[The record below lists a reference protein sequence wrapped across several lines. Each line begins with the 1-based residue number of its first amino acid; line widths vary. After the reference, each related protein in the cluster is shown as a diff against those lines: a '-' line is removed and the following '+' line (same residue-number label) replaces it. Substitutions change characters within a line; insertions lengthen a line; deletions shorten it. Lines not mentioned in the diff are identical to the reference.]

1 MRQSVTVLLLF
12 VIFVSALTLVT
23 GCTSQSATPPTIS
36 PPPPTMPTASQVTLV
51 SPTLTAAPGPVQTV
65 PDFESIN
72 VGVSRNS
79 ISENPT
85 IITTFNGGLG
95 LGMVEHMD
103 VTVIRSDG
111 VEETGS
117 VANPTTGAQ
126 ITLLGTTTTDHVIV
140 YVTMTSGQQY
150 TIIDNY
156 YPFPG
161 GVGNNGA

>member
-1 MRQSVTVLLLF
+1 MRQSASALFLLI
-12 VIFVSALTLVT
+12 IFVLALTLVM
-23 GCTSQSATPPTIS
+23 GCTNQSVIPPTTPTPPL
-36 PPPPTMPTASQVTLV
+36 TMPTASQVTAV
-51 SPTLTAAPGPVQTV
+51 APTLTAAPGPVQTV

-72 VGVSRNS
+72 IGVSRNS

-126 ITLLGTTTTDHVIV
+126 VTLLGTTTTDHVIV

-161 GVGNNGA
+161 GKGNNGV